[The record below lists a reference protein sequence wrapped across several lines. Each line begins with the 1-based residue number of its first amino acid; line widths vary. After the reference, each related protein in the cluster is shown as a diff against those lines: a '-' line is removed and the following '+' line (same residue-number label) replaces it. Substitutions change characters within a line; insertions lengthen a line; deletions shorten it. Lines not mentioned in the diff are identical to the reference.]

1 MLHAKLLWRQTLE
14 TLPLTV
20 SRKNYILSS
29 SYSLL
34 GTEQQSAY
42 IDLCDLIQ
50 RKMGER
56 KEGSTIFTLLDQ

>member
-1 MLHAKLLWRQTLE
+1 LE
-14 TLPLTV
+14 TLPLPV

-42 IDLCDLIQ
+42 
-50 RKMGER
+50 
-56 KEGSTIFTLLDQ
+56 T